1 MSNSKKVHIAL
12 NVSDVNRS
20 VAFYRAMFGADPV
33 KRKPG
38 YAKFSIDEPALNLTL
53 NYEGEI
59 SERGA
64 LNHLG
69 VEVENS
75 TQVLAAKKRLAEAG
89 LATRDEMNVDCCF
102 ALQDKVWV
110 TDPNGYRWEIFTVKV
125 GDTQPALNVSVEPT
139 DSAPRAAAGSKA
151 RPIKPAAPPVIAPH
165 S

>member
-59 SERGA
+59 SEPGA

-89 LATRDEMNVDCCF
+89 LSGSASCCSYTK
-102 ALQDKVWV
+102 ALM
-110 TDPNGYRWEIFTVKV
+110 IAA
-125 GDTQPALNVSVEPT
+125 QPLV
-139 DSAPRAAAGSKA
+139 PRGRTCSGHPRLRQAHRQADRRRGW
-151 RPIKPAAPPVIAPH
+151 PG
-165 S
+165 

>member
-1 MSNSKKVHIAL
+1 KLQHTKSRKYFSMSNSKKVHIAL

-69 VEVENS
+69 VAVENS

-89 LATRDEMNVDCCF
+89 LATRDELNGDCCF
-102 ALQDKVWV
+102 ALQDKGWV
-110 TDPNGYRWEIFTVKV
+110 TDPHGYRWERFTVQA
-125 GDTQPALNVSVEPT
+125 GDTKPGLH
-139 DSAPRAAAGSKA
+139 AGVTRTHTADQSC
-151 RPIKPAAPPVIAPH
+151 
-165 S
+165 

>member
-53 NYEGEI
+53 NYAGEI

-75 TQVLAAKKRLAEAG
+75 TQVLAAKKRFGEAG
-89 LATRDEMNVDCCF
+89 LATREGMNEDGCL
-102 ALQDKVWV
+102 ALKKKVWV
-110 TDPNGYRWEIFTVKV
+110 TDQNGYRWEIFTVKG
-125 GDTQPALNVSVEPT
+125 GDTKPALNVSVRRT
-139 DSAPRAAAGSKA
+139 DS
-151 RPIKPAAPPVIAPH
+151 
-165 S
+165 